1 LGQQVKDITLA
12 VVALTLGALYLV
24 ATYRLPTRI
33 GVDPLGPKAFPSL
46 IGIAMV
52 LFALGLLVQTVVRA
66 RSAPLPRTGSETRQ
80 KSHARSIAAVAA
92 GLLLYYVLYQ
102 PLGFLVSTVLFLFT
116 FLSFFNRGRPVLNL
130 TIAIAFPVALNIV
143 FTTVLGTPPARGI
156 LHF

>member
-1 LGQQVKDITLA
+1 MGQQVKDMIFAVSALA
-12 VVALTLGALYLV
+12 LGGLYLV

-33 GVDPLGPKAFPSL
+33 GVDPLGPKAFPTL

-66 RSAPLPRTGSETRQ
+66 RSASPPRAGSETPQ
-80 KSHARSIAAVAA
+80 KSHAPAIAAVAA

-102 PLGFLVSTVLFLFT
+102 PLGFLVSTVVFLFT
-116 FLSFFNRGRPVLNL
+116 FLSFFNKGRPVLNL